1 MTTPILPEAVKFHR
15 DRKRWTQEDLAEAT
29 KGRNKVSLPTIKRIE
44 STKGDTYPAQDRIA
58 EALSK
63 ALGVSVDDLTKAP
76 SPEQDHEEALRK
88 FGYRPLR
95 TMIDAETTLAF
106 NTVQHIY
113 GISIRSQIEMAPLF
127 AALLAEGSFA
137 WRRNRVTEIEDAA
150 ANLMA
155 LGSGHFSFANSAY
168 RAEDG
173 AAAERD
179 SIAKR
184 DLFGK
189 SAPDEAYDLGFDP
202 SENNPFADYLAQFAR
217 EVDAKAVTFDKSL
230 GWKTAEGLPSYQIGA
245 DIIAELTGD
254 DPDAEYALL
263 RGHVRFKDVPKDLL
277 GSENLP
283 ERIDWMIDR
292 IPEGERAERQ
302 AEQERLSSLLGD
314 LDLPN
319 DADGATSVAP
329 TVSKGGADA

>member
-1 MTTPILPEAVKFHR
+1 MTTPIHPKALKFNR

-44 STKGDTYPAQDRIA
+44 STKNETYPAQDRIA

-63 ALGVSVDDLTKAP
+63 ALGVNVDELTKAP

-95 TMIDAETTLAF
+95 TMIDAETALAF
-106 NTVQHIY
+106 STVQHIY
-113 GISIRSQIEMAPLF
+113 GIPIRSQIEMAPLF
-127 AALLAEGSFA
+127 ATLLAEGSFA

-155 LGSGHFSFANSAY
+155 LGGGHFSFANAAY

-173 AAAERD
+173 AEAERA

-202 SENNPFADYLAQFAR
+202 SENNPFADFLAQFAT
-217 EVDAKAVTFDKSL
+217 EVDAKTVTFDKSL

-283 ERIDWMIDR
+283 ERIAWMIDH
-292 IPEGERAERQ
+292 IPEEERAERK
-302 AEQERLSSLLGD
+302 AEQERLNSLLGD

-319 DADGATSVAP
+319 DADAATSEAP
-329 TVSKGGADA
+329 TDSNGDEDA